1 MASFS
6 DLVTNATELNS
17 AKENVSFAERQAKID
32 YAKTKKEENQKLKD
46 AEKQLETTQKN
57 LKNANKQLEKSKE
70 KLEKISNTSS
80 NTFGPLTQQEVN
92 SKQTLEALQKE
103 NWQKSFIA
111 SNAQTQYN
119 NAEKN
124 YNKVSDEKERNLQA
138 VEVRST
144 DLINQANG
152 KFAEADL
159 AYNFTKAALR
169 NEYGKNIESVAKFNS
184 DLKNESFDLKT
195 ANFTENQ
202 SENISKFKVLSKE
215 GRTLESEM
223 LIGLRVQTFGENEET
238 KKRIEEEQ
246 TKLSDEYNKKYA
258 AATTT
263 EEQEKLKKDFEKE
276 NQALEDLKSVR
287 RYDYQDLKNFHEN
300 DVLSKG
306 ESLKQIKEDAKTQKN
321 ALKEKYSIKEYENEI
336 AALGQEGDD
345 GYDYE
350 KKAEIDKKYN
360 IDEYKTKVKE
370 INSVVSEARKDYW
383 NAKWEYT
390 KTNFSKQAWKN
401 AFDEAKKKFEETG
414 ELTILNRKSE
424 VEKEMKAG
432 LDLGWDESEDAAEQ
446 WGDFFSQLGSNALD
460 SIKDTFTNAGKQ
472 AWESLLDSII
482 PTFSLSGGEEEE
494 KPLVILESDIKQWG
508 VFKSSKKTKIK
519 TEEIKNREV
528 GFYVTPERNLW
539 SYMNKMA
546 DSTLDN
552 SNVFVRLLEAD
563 PLLCSQ
569 MFNLYVL
576 DNPEQGVEDYH
587 KKSRLM
593 NYRLKGMDIPEV
605 KRSVANIQYGT
616 NSLSLL
622 NNSIPQMDYKAT
634 WTFIC
639 NKELTTLT
647 DLLTET
653 GSSLQLLKNKN
664 FKISEDGRLTEEDA
678 TTSTWKANTTYNE
691 GKKEINSPWF
701 KKDTYT
707 KKEFE
712 TIYDLSSGATLV
724 HPSMKIAFLD
734 IIRGRDIYAEMNIN
748 SAYND
753 KWSTRPDLP
762 IFVFFN
768 FRILNVDYDLSFT
781 AGSSKLLELKVEVGW
796 TKMMMLRESDF
807 EDKKTLETILKDFE
821 TMKSLL
827 NANASRNAE
836 VSNG

>member
-1 MASFS
+1 MPSIS
-6 DLVTNATELNS
+6 DLGTKAIELNS
-17 AKENVSFAERQAKID
+17 AKENVSFAVRQSRIE
-32 YAKTKKEENQKLKD
+32 YAKAEKEENQKLKD
-46 AEKQLETTQKN
+46 AEKDLETTQKN
-57 LKNANKQLEKSKE
+57 LKNANKQLEKSTE

-80 NTFGPLTQQEVN
+80 NTFGPQTQQEMN
-92 SKQTLEALQKE
+92 SKQTLDALQKE

-111 SNAQTQYN
+111 DVAQSQFN
-119 NAEKN
+119 NAEN
-124 YNKVSDEKERNLQA
+124 TYNKVNNERERNLQA

-169 NEYGKNIESVAKFNS
+169 NEYGKNLESVAKFNS
-184 DLKNESFDLKT
+184 DLKNESFNLKT

-215 GRTLESEM
+215 SRALESEM
-223 LIGLRVQTFGENEET
+223 LVGLRVQTFGENEET

-246 TKLSDEYNKKYA
+246 KKLSDEYNKKYA
-258 AATTT
+258 NAKTS
-263 EEQEKLKKDFEKE
+263 EEQEKLKSEFEKE
-276 NQALEDLKSVR
+276 NKALEDLKSVR
-287 RYDYQDLKNFHEN
+287 RYDYQNLKNFHEN
-300 DVLSKG
+300 EVLSKG
-306 ESLKQIKEDAKTQKN
+306 ESLKQVKEDAKAQKET
-321 ALKEKYSIKEYENEI
+321 LKENYNIKEYEKEI

-350 KKAEIDKKYN
+350 KKVEIDKKYN

-383 NAKWEYT
+383 NAKWEYV

-414 ELTILNRKSE
+414 ELTILNRRSE
-424 VEKEMKAG
+424 VEKEMKEG

-460 SIKDTFTNAGKQ
+460 SVKDTFTNAGKQ
-472 AWESLLDSII
+472 VWESLLDSII

-494 KPLVILESDIKQWG
+494 KPLVILKSDIKQYE
-508 VFKSSKKTKIK
+508 VFKSSEKTEIK
-519 TEEIKNREV
+519 TEEIKNREE

-539 SYMNKMA
+539 SYMNAMA

-563 PLLCSQ
+563 PSLCAQ

-576 DNPEQGVEDYH
+576 DNPEQNVKDYH
-587 KKSRLM
+587 KESRLM
-593 NYRLKGMDIPEV
+593 NYRLKGMDTPEV

-634 WTFIC
+634 WTLIC

-664 FKISEDGRLTEEDA
+664 FKISKDGRLTEETA
-678 TTSTWKANTTYNE
+678 TSTWKADTQYRE
-691 GKKEINSPWF
+691 EKSKVDSQWF

-707 KKEFE
+707 KNEFE

-724 HPSMKIAFLD
+724 HPSMRIAFLD

-807 EDKKTLETILKDFE
+807 EDKKTLENILKDFE

-827 NANASRNAE
+827 NANASRNAK
-836 VSNG
+836 N

>member
-6 DLVTNATELNS
+6 ELVTNATELNS
-17 AKENVSFAERQAKID
+17 AKENVSFAVRQARID
-32 YAKTKKEENQKLKD
+32 KAKAEKEENQKLKD

-57 LKNANKQLEKSKE
+57 LKNANIQLEKSTK
-70 KLEKISNTSS
+70 KLEKITNASS
-80 NTFGPLTQQEVN
+80 NTFGPLTQQEMN

-111 SNAQTQYN
+111 DVAQSQFN
-119 NAEKN
+119 NAEN
-124 YNKVSDEKERNLQA
+124 TYNKVNNERERNLQA
-138 VEVRST
+138 VEVRSN

-152 KFAEADL
+152 KFASADL

-184 DLKNESFDLKT
+184 DLKNESFDLKN

-202 SENISKFKVLSKE
+202 SENISKFKTLSKE
-215 GRTLESEM
+215 GRSLEGEM
-223 LIGLRVQTFGENEET
+223 LVGLRVQTFGENEET

-246 TKLSDEYNKKYA
+246 TKLRDKYNKDRAEAK
-258 AATTT
+258 TT
-263 EEQEKLKKDFEKE
+263 EEQEKLKSDFEKE

-287 RYDYQDLKNFHEN
+287 RYDYQDLRNFHEN

-306 ESLKQIKEDAKTQKN
+306 ESLKQIKEDAKAQKET
-321 ALKEKYSIKEYENEI
+321 LKEKYSIKEYEKEI

-472 AWESLLDSII
+472 AWESILDSII
-482 PTFSLSGGEEEE
+482 PTFSLSGGEE
-494 KPLVILESDIKQWG
+494 L
-508 VFKSSKKTKIK
+508 K
-519 TEEIKNREV
+519 TEEIKNRGV

-576 DNPEQGVEDYH
+576 DNPEQEVEDYH

-634 WTFIC
+634 WKLIC

-653 GSSLQLLKNKN
+653 GSSLQLLKDKN
-664 FKISEDGRLTEEDA
+664 FKISTNGKLTEEDA
-678 TTSTWKANTTYNE
+678 ISTWKANTKYNE
-691 GKKEINSPWF
+691 GKSKIDSPWF
-701 KKDTYT
+701 KKETYT

-724 HPSMKIAFLD
+724 HPPMRIAFLD
-734 IIRGRDIYAEMNIN
+734 IIRGRDIYAEMNID
-748 SAYND
+748 SIYND

-762 IFVFFN
+762 VFVFFN

-807 EDKKTLETILKDFE
+807 EDKKTLEKILKDFE

-827 NANASRNAE
+827 DTNASRNAKI
-836 VSNG
+836 

>member
-17 AKENVSFAERQAKID
+17 AKENVSFAVRQAKID

-46 AEKQLETTQKN
+46 AEKKLETTQKN
-57 LKNANKQLEKSKE
+57 LKNANIQLEKSTE
-70 KLEKISNTSS
+70 KLEKITNASS
-80 NTFGPLTQQEVN
+80 NTFGPLTQQET
-92 SKQTLEALQKE
+92 KTLEASQKE
-103 NWQKSFIA
+103 NWQKSFIIG
-111 SNAQTQYN
+111 NAQIQYDNAVNNYNNAQIQYN
-119 NAEKN
+119 NAENN
-124 YNKVSDEKERNLQA
+124 YNKVSKEKERNLQA
-138 VEVRST
+138 AEVRSN
-144 DLINQANG
+144 DLIEQAKG
-152 KFAEADL
+152 KFASADL
-159 AYNFTKAALR
+159 AYKNTKTALR

-184 DLKNESFDLKT
+184 DLKNESFDLKN
-195 ANFTENQ
+195 ANFAENQ
-202 SENISKFKVLSKE
+202 SENISKFKTLSKE
-215 GRTLESEM
+215 SRTLESEM
-223 LIGLRVQTFGENEET
+223 LVGLRVQTFGENEET
-238 KKRIEEEQ
+238 KKRIDEEQ
-246 TKLSDEYNKKYA
+246 KKLSDKYNKDRAEAKTA
-258 AATTT
+258 KERAI
-263 EEQEKLKKDFEKE
+263 LKSEFEKE

-306 ESLKQIKEDAKTQKN
+306 ESLKQVKEDAKAQKN

-350 KKAEIDKKYN
+350 KKAEIDEKYN

-424 VEKEMKAG
+424 VEKEMKNG

-472 AWESLLDSII
+472 AWESLLDSVI
-482 PTFSLSGGEEEE
+482 PTFSLSEGEE
-494 KPLVILESDIKQWG
+494 L
-508 VFKSSKKTKIK
+508 K

-539 SYMNKMA
+539 SYMNAMA

-576 DNPEQGVEDYH
+576 DNPEQEMEDYH
-587 KKSRLM
+587 KGSRLM

-605 KRSVANIQYGT
+605 KRSVANIQYGA

-634 WTFIC
+634 WTLIC

-653 GSSLQLLKNKN
+653 GSSLQLLKDKN
-664 FKISEDGRLTEEDA
+664 FKISKDGRLTEEA
-678 TTSTWKANTTYNE
+678 ATSTWKAYTQYSE
-691 GKKEINSPWF
+691 GKSKIDSKWF

-707 KKEFE
+707 KNAFE

-734 IIRGRDIYAEMNIN
+734 IIRGRDIYAEMNID
-748 SAYND
+748 SIYND

-762 IFVFFN
+762 VFVFFN

-807 EDKKTLETILKDFE
+807 EDEKTLKKILEDFT

-827 NANASRNAE
+827 DTNASRNAKI
-836 VSNG
+836 

>member
-1 MASFS
+1 MVSFS
-6 DLVTNATELNS
+6 ELVTNATELNS
-17 AKENVSFAERQAKID
+17 AKENVSFAVRQSKID

-80 NTFGPLTQQEVN
+80 NTFGPLTQQETN
-92 SKQTLEALQKE
+92 SQQTLEALQKE

-111 SNAQTQYN
+111 GNAQIQYN

-124 YNKVSDEKERNLQA
+124 YNKVGDEKERNLQA
-138 VEVRST
+138 VEVRSN
-144 DLINQANG
+144 DLIEQANG

-184 DLKNESFDLKT
+184 DLKNESFDLKN
-195 ANFTENQ
+195 ANFAENQ

-223 LIGLRVQTFGENEET
+223 LVGLRVQTFGENEET

-246 TKLSDEYNKKYA
+246 TKLSDKYNKDCAEAK
-258 AATTT
+258 TT
-263 EEQEKLKKDFEKE
+263 EEREKLKSEFEKE

-306 ESLKQIKEDAKTQKN
+306 ESLKQVKEDAKAQKN
-321 ALKEKYSIKEYENEI
+321 ALKEKYNIKEYEKEI

-350 KKAEIDKKYN
+350 KKAEIDEKYN

-401 AFDEAKKKFEETG
+401 AFDEAKKKYEETG

-424 VEKEMKAG
+424 VEKEMKEG

-446 WGDFFSQLGSNALD
+446 WSDFFSQLGSNALD

-472 AWESLLDSII
+472 AWEDLLDSII

-494 KPLVILESDIKQWG
+494 KPC
-508 VFKSSKKTKIK
+508 VFKSSKKTEIK

-539 SYMNKMA
+539 SYMNSMA

-563 PLLCSQ
+563 PSLCSQ

-576 DNPEQGVEDYH
+576 DNPEQDVKDYH

-634 WTFIC
+634 WTLIC

-653 GSSLQLLKNKN
+653 GSSLQLLKDKN
-664 FKISEDGRLTEEDA
+664 FKISKDGRLTEENA
-678 TTSTWKANTTYNE
+678 KSTWKANTTYNE
-691 GKKEINSPWF
+691 GKSKIDSKWF
-701 KKDTYT
+701 KKETYT
-707 KKEFE
+707 KNEFE

-724 HPSMKIAFLD
+724 HPSMRIAFLD
-734 IIRGRDIYAEMNIN
+734 IIRGRDIYAEMNID

-762 IFVFFN
+762 VFVFFN

-807 EDKKTLETILKDFE
+807 EDEKTLKKILEDFT
-821 TMKSLL
+821 TMKSQVD
-827 NANASRNAE
+827 ANASRNAKI
-836 VSNG
+836 

>member
-6 DLVTNATELNS
+6 ELVTNATELNS
-17 AKENVSFAERQAKID
+17 AKENVSFAVRQARID
-32 YAKTKKEENQKLKD
+32 KAKTEKEENQKLKD
-46 AEKQLETTQKN
+46 AEKQLKTAQ
-57 LKNANKQLEKSKE
+57 KQLEK
-70 KLEKISNTSS
+70 IPITY
-80 NTFGPLTQQEVN
+80 GPLTQQEANSQQKAN
-92 SKQTLEALQKE
+92 SKSLLEVSQIDNLQKTFDE
-103 NWQKSFIA
+103 YAIA
-111 SNAQTQYN
+111 LTQYN
-119 NAEKN
+119 NAENN
-124 YNKVSDEKERNLQA
+124 YNKVSKEKERNLQA
-138 VEVRST
+138 VEVRSN
-144 DLINQANG
+144 DLIEQAKG
-152 KFAEADL
+152 KFASADL
-159 AYNFTKAALR
+159 AYKNTKTALR

-184 DLKNESFDLKT
+184 DLKNESFDLKN
-195 ANFTENQ
+195 ANFAENQ
-202 SENISKFKVLSKE
+202 SENISKFKTLSKE
-215 GRTLESEM
+215 SRSLEGEM
-223 LIGLRVQTFGENEET
+223 LVGLRVQTFGENEET

-246 TKLSDEYNKKYA
+246 TKLRDKYNKDRAEAKTA
-258 AATTT
+258 KERAI
-263 EEQEKLKKDFEKE
+263 LKSEFEKE

-306 ESLKQIKEDAKTQKN
+306 ESLKQVKEDAKAQKN

-345 GYDYE
+345 DYDYE
-350 KKAEIDKKYN
+350 KKAEIDEKYN

-472 AWESLLDSII
+472 AWESILDSII
-482 PTFSLSGGEEEE
+482 PTFSLSGGEE
-494 KPLVILESDIKQWG
+494 L
-508 VFKSSKKTKIK
+508 K
-519 TEEIKNREV
+519 TEEIKNRGV

-546 DSTLDN
+546 DSELDN

-576 DNPEQGVEDYH
+576 DNPEQEMEDYH
-587 KKSRLM
+587 KGSRLM

-634 WTFIC
+634 WTLIC

-653 GSSLQLLKNKN
+653 GSSLQLLKSKN
-664 FKISEDGRLTEEDA
+664 FKISKDGRLTEEA
-678 TTSTWKANTTYNE
+678 ATSTRKADTKYNE
-691 GKKEINSPWF
+691 GKSKIDSPWF
-701 KKDTYT
+701 KKETYT

-724 HPSMKIAFLD
+724 HPPMRIAFLD
-734 IIRGRDIYAEMNIN
+734 IIRGRDIYAEMNID
-748 SAYND
+748 SIYND

-762 IFVFFN
+762 VFVFFN

-807 EDKKTLETILKDFE
+807 EDKKTLEKILKDFE

-827 NANASRNAE
+827 DTNASRNAKI
-836 VSNG
+836 

>member
-6 DLVTNATELNS
+6 NLVTKATELNS
-17 AKENVSFAERQAKID
+17 AKENVSFAVRQSQAD
-32 YAKTKKEENQKLKD
+32 YAKAKKEENQKLKE
-46 AEKQLETTQKN
+46 AEKN
-57 LKNANKQLEKSKE
+57 FKNAKKQLEK
-70 KLEKISNTSS
+70 TQV
-80 NTFGPLTQQEVN
+80 TYGPLTPQEVN
-92 SKQTLEALQKE
+92 SGGLLKASQIENLQKNFDE
-103 NWQKSFIA
+103 YTI
-111 SNAQTQYN
+111 AQTQYD
-119 NAEKN
+119 NAKNN
-124 YNKVSDEKERNLQA
+124 YNEVSNKREERLDDIN
-138 VEVRST
+138 SKG
-144 DLINQANG
+144 LINIAQAEY
-152 KFAEADL
+152 KYSDAKD
-159 AYNFTKAALR
+159 AYNNTKAALR

-184 DLKNESFDLKT
+184 DLKNESFDLKN

-215 GRTLESEM
+215 SRSLESEM
-223 LIGLRVQTFGENEET
+223 LVGLRVQTFGENEET

-246 TKLSDEYNKKYA
+246 TKLSDEYNKKSA
-258 AATTT
+258 EAKTAK
-263 EEQEKLKKDFEKE
+263 ERAILKSEFEKE
-276 NQALEDLKSVR
+276 NQALEDLKSIR

-306 ESLKQIKEDAKTQKN
+306 ESLKQVKEDAKTQKN
-321 ALKEKYSIKEYENEI
+321 ALKEKYNIKEYEKEI

-350 KKAEIDKKYN
+350 KKAEIDEKYN

-370 INSVVSEARKDYW
+370 INLVVSEARKDYW

-424 VEKEMKAG
+424 VEKEMKNG

-482 PTFSLSGGEEEE
+482 PTFSLSGGEE
-494 KPLVILESDIKQWG
+494 L
-508 VFKSSKKTKIK
+508 K
-519 TEEIKNREV
+519 TEEIENRGV

-539 SYMNKMA
+539 SYMNSMA

-563 PLLCSQ
+563 PSLCSQ

-576 DNPEQGVEDYH
+576 DNPEQEVEDYH

-622 NNSIPQMDYKAT
+622 NNSVPQMDYKAT
-634 WTFIC
+634 WTLIC

-653 GSSLQLLKNKN
+653 GSSLQLLKDKN
-664 FKISEDGRLTEEDA
+664 FKISTNGRLTEEDA
-678 TTSTWKANTTYNE
+678 TSTWKANTTYNE
-691 GKKEINSPWF
+691 GESKIDSKWF

-707 KKEFE
+707 TNKFE

-724 HPSMKIAFLD
+724 RPSMKIAFLD
-734 IIRGRDIYAEMNIN
+734 IIRGRDIYAEMNID

-807 EDKKTLETILKDFE
+807 EDEKTLKKILEDFT

-827 NANASRNAE
+827 DTNASRNAK
-836 VSNG
+836 N

>member
-1 MASFS
+1 MPSIS
-6 DLVTNATELNS
+6 DLGTKASELNS
-17 AKENVSFAERQAKID
+17 AKENVSFAVRQKRID
-32 YAKTKKEENQKLKD
+32 YAKTEKDENQKLKD
-46 AEKQLETTQKN
+46 AEKQLKTAQKN

-80 NTFGPLTQQEVN
+80 NTFGPLTQQESN
-92 SKQTLEALQKE
+92 SQQTLEALQKE

-111 SNAQTQYN
+111 NNAQTQYN
-119 NAEKN
+119 NAENN

-152 KFAEADL
+152 KFAAADL

-184 DLKNESFDLKT
+184 DLKNESFDLKN

-202 SENISKFKVLSKE
+202 SENISKFKTLSKE
-215 GRTLESEM
+215 SRSLEREM
-223 LIGLRVQTFGENEET
+223 LVGLRVQTFGENEET
-238 KKRIEEEQ
+238 KKRIEEEKK
-246 TKLSDEYNKKYA
+246 KLRDDYDKNYA
-258 AATTT
+258 AAKTT
-263 EEQEKLKKDFEKE
+263 EEQEKLKNDFEKE

-306 ESLKQIKEDAKTQKN
+306 ESLKQVKEDAKTQKN
-321 ALKEKYSIKEYENEI
+321 ALKEKYNIKEYEKEI

-424 VEKEMKAG
+424 VEKEMKEG
-432 LDLGWDESEDAAEQ
+432 LDLGWDESKDAAEQ

-460 SIKDTFTNAGKQ
+460 SVKDTFTNAGKQ
-472 AWESLLDSII
+472 VWEGLLDSII

-494 KPLVILESDIKQWG
+494 KQYD
-508 VFKSSKKTKIK
+508 VFKSSKKTEIK
-519 TEEIKNREV
+519 TKEIKNREV

-552 SNVFVRLLEAD
+552 SNAFVRLLEAD

-576 DNPEQGVEDYH
+576 DNPEQEVEDYH

-634 WTFIC
+634 WTLIC

-653 GSSLQLLKNKN
+653 GSSLQLLKDKN

-678 TTSTWKANTTYNE
+678 TSTWKANTTYKE
-691 GKKEINSPWF
+691 GASEINSQWF

-724 HPSMKIAFLD
+724 HPSMRIAFLD
-734 IIRGRDIYAEMNIN
+734 IIRGRDIHTEMNIN

-762 IFVFFN
+762 VFVFFN

-807 EDKKTLETILKDFE
+807 EDKNTLKKILEDFE

-827 NANASRNAE
+827 DTNASRNAK
-836 VSNG
+836 N

>member
-6 DLVTNATELNS
+6 ELVTNATELNS
-17 AKENVSFAERQAKID
+17 AKENVSFAVRQARID
-32 YAKTKKEENQKLKD
+32 KAKAEKEGNQKLKD
-46 AEKQLETTQKN
+46 AEKEKEIKQKN

-111 SNAQTQYN
+111 DIAQTQYN
-119 NAEKN
+119 NAENN
-124 YNKVSDEKERNLQA
+124 YNKVSKEKERNLQA
-138 VEVRST
+138 VEVRSN
-144 DLINQANG
+144 DFIEQAKG
-152 KFAEADL
+152 KFASADL
-159 AYNFTKAALR
+159 AYKNTKTALR

-184 DLKNESFDLKT
+184 DLKNESFDLKN

-215 GRTLESEM
+215 GRTLEGEM
-223 LIGLRVQTFGENEET
+223 LVGLRVQTFGENEET

-246 TKLSDEYNKKYA
+246 TKLSDEYNKKSA
-258 AATTT
+258 EAKTA
-263 EEQEKLKKDFEKE
+263 EEREKLKSEFEKE

-306 ESLKQIKEDAKTQKN
+306 ESLKQVKEDAKAQKN
-321 ALKEKYSIKEYENEI
+321 ALKEKYSIKEYEKEI

-446 WGDFFSQLGSNALD
+446 WSDFFSQLGSNALD
-460 SIKDTFTNAGKQ
+460 SIKDTFTNTGKQ

-494 KPLVILESDIKQWG
+494 KPLVILESDIK
-508 VFKSSKKTKIK
+508 

-539 SYMNKMA
+539 SYMNSMA

-552 SNVFVRLLEAD
+552 SNAFIRLLDAD

-576 DNPEQGVEDYH
+576 DNPEQEVEDYH

-634 WTFIC
+634 WTLIC

-653 GSSLQLLKNKN
+653 GSSLQLLKDKN
-664 FKISEDGRLTEEDA
+664 FKISKDGRLTEEDA
-678 TTSTWKANTTYNE
+678 KSTWKANTTY
-691 GKKEINSPWF
+691 KEEKSEIDSKWF
-701 KKDTYT
+701 NKGTYT
-707 KKEFE
+707 KNKFE

-724 HPSMKIAFLD
+724 HPPMRIAFLD
-734 IIRGRDIYAEMNIN
+734 IIRGRDIYAEMNID
-748 SAYND
+748 SAYNG

-762 IFVFFN
+762 VFVFFN

-807 EDKKTLETILKDFE
+807 EDKNTLKKILEDFT

-827 NANASRNAE
+827 DTNASRNAKI
-836 VSNG
+836 

>member
-6 DLVTNATELNS
+6 ELVTNATELNS
-17 AKENVSFAERQAKID
+17 AKENVSFAEKQAKID

-46 AEKQLETTQKN
+46 AEKN
-57 LKNANKQLEKSKE
+57 FKNAQKQLEK
-70 KLEKISNTSS
+70 IPITY
-80 NTFGPLTQQEVN
+80 GPLTQQEVN
-92 SKQTLEALQKE
+92 SQQKVNSKSLLEVSQTENLQKNFDE
-103 NWQKSFIA
+103 YAIA
-111 SNAQTQYN
+111 LTQYN
-119 NAEKN
+119 NAKNN
-124 YNKVSDEKERNLQA
+124 YNKVRDEKERNLQA
-138 VEVRST
+138 VEVRSN
-144 DLINQANG
+144 DLIEQANG
-152 KFAEADL
+152 KFASADL

-184 DLKNESFDLKT
+184 DLKNESFDLKN
-195 ANFTENQ
+195 ANFAENQ
-202 SENISKFKVLSKE
+202 SENISKFKTLSKE
-215 GRTLESEM
+215 GRSLEGEM
-223 LIGLRVQTFGENEET
+223 LVGLRVQTFGENEET

-246 TKLSDEYNKKYA
+246 TKLRDKYNKDRAEAKTA
-258 AATTT
+258 KERAI
-263 EEQEKLKKDFEKE
+263 LKNEFEKE
-276 NQALEDLKSVR
+276 NQALEDLKSIR

-306 ESLKQIKEDAKTQKN
+306 ESLKQVKEDAKAQKET
-321 ALKEKYSIKEYENEI
+321 LKEKYSIKEYENEI

-472 AWESLLDSII
+472 AWESLLDSVI
-482 PTFSLSGGEEEE
+482 PTFSLSEGEE
-494 KPLVILESDIKQWG
+494 L
-508 VFKSSKKTKIK
+508 K

-539 SYMNKMA
+539 SYMNAMA
-546 DSTLDN
+546 DSELDN

-563 PLLCSQ
+563 PSLCAQ

-576 DNPEQGVEDYH
+576 DNPEQEMEDYH
-587 KKSRLM
+587 KGSRLM

-634 WTFIC
+634 WTLIC

-653 GSSLQLLKNKN
+653 GSSLQLLKDKN
-664 FKISEDGRLTEEDA
+664 FKISKDGRLTEEAA
-678 TTSTWKANTTYNE
+678 TSAWKAYTQYSE
-691 GKKEINSPWF
+691 GKSKIDSKWF
-701 KKDTYT
+701 KKETYT

-724 HPSMKIAFLD
+724 HPTMRIAFLD
-734 IIRGRDIYAEMNIN
+734 IIRGRDIYAEMNID
-748 SAYND
+748 SIYND

-807 EDKKTLETILKDFE
+807 EDKKTLEKILKDFE

-827 NANASRNAE
+827 NANASRNAQ
-836 VSNG
+836 N

>member
-6 DLVTNATELNS
+6 ELVTKASELNS
-17 AKENVSFAERQAKID
+17 AKENVSFAVRQARID
-32 YAKTKKEENQKLKD
+32 KAKTEKEENQKLKD
-46 AEKQLETTQKN
+46 AEKN
-57 LKNANKQLEKSKE
+57 FKNAQKQLEK
-70 KLEKISNTSS
+70 TQV
-80 NTFGPLTQQEVN
+80 TYGPLTQQEAN
-92 SKQTLEALQKE
+92 SKSLLEVSQIGNLQKNFDE
-103 NWQKSFIA
+103 YTI
-111 SNAQTQYN
+111 AQTQYN
-119 NAEKN
+119 NAKNN
-124 YNKVSDEKERNLQA
+124 YNKVSGERERNLQA
-138 VEVRST
+138 VEVRSN
-144 DLINQANG
+144 DLIEQANG
-152 KFAEADL
+152 KFAAADL
-159 AYNFTKAALR
+159 AYKNTKTALR

-184 DLKNESFDLKT
+184 DLKNESFDLKN
-195 ANFTENQ
+195 ANFAENQ
-202 SENISKFKVLSKE
+202 SENISKFKTLSKE
-215 GRTLESEM
+215 SRSLEGEM
-223 LIGLRVQTFGENEET
+223 LVGLRVQTFGENEET

-246 TKLSDEYNKKYA
+246 TKLSEKYNKDRAEAKTA
-258 AATTT
+258 KERA
-263 EEQEKLKKDFEKE
+263 KLKSEFEKE

-306 ESLKQIKEDAKTQKN
+306 ESLKQVKEDAKTQKN
-321 ALKEKYSIKEYENEI
+321 SLKEKYSIKEYEKEI

-401 AFDEAKKKFEETG
+401 AFDEAKKKYEETG

-424 VEKEMKAG
+424 VEKEMKEG

-482 PTFSLSGGEEEE
+482 PTFSLSGGE
-494 KPLVILESDIKQWG
+494 KL
-508 VFKSSKKTKIK
+508 K

-539 SYMNKMA
+539 SYMNIMA

-552 SNVFVRLLEAD
+552 SNAFVRLLEAD

-576 DNPEQGVEDYH
+576 DNPEQEVEDYH

-634 WTFIC
+634 WTLIC

-653 GSSLQLLKNKN
+653 GSSLQLLKDKN
-664 FKISEDGRLTEEDA
+664 FKISGDGRLTEEDA
-678 TTSTWKANTTYNE
+678 TSTWKANTTYNE
-691 GKKEINSPWF
+691 GKSKTDSQWF

-707 KKEFE
+707 KNEFE

-734 IIRGRDIYAEMNIN
+734 IIRGRDIYAEMNID

-762 IFVFFN
+762 VFVFFN

-807 EDKKTLETILKDFE
+807 QGEETLKKILEDFT

-827 NANASRNAE
+827 DTNASRNAKI
-836 VSNG
+836 